1 MTPCPSELK
10 LERYL
15 LDPAASPLAGH
26 VAACP
31 PCRERIAEM
40 ERIGDEFRALVFPAT
55 VDRVVEAAAPR
66 RPLSWLMSL
75 APFPALAAAAA
86 VLFLMPTPQP
96 DPDYTGI
103 KGGDIRLSVFAQ
115 VAGAV
120 RAVADGD
127 RVPPTAA
134 LRFQVQPTAACCLWI
149 VSVDGAGQVSRLYP
163 ADGDA
168 SVPLGQAGPLP
179 GGAVLDGRTGPERI
193 YAVCTRNAIPF
204 AEVERA
210 ARAAAGGGARSV
222 RAGLA
227 LRGLP
232 AGALQATL
240 LLEKT
245 P

>member
-1 MTPCPSELK
+1 MTPCPSDLK

-31 PCRERIAEM
+31 PCQERIAEM
-40 ERIGDEFRALVFPAT
+40 EKVGAEFRALVFPAT
-55 VDRVVEAAAPR
+55 VERVVEAAAPR
-66 RPLSWLMSL
+66 RPLAWLMSL
-75 APFPALAAAAA
+75 APFPALAGAAAA
-86 VLFLMPTPQP
+86 LFLMSAPQP
-96 DPDYTGI
+96 DPDYTAI
-103 KGGDIRLSVFAQ
+103 KGAEIRLSVFAQ

-127 RVPPTAA
+127 RVPAGAA
-134 LRFQVQPTAACCLWI
+134 LRFQVQPTAPCRLWI
-149 VSVDGAGQVSRLYP
+149 VSVDGTGQVSRLYP

-168 SVPLGQAGPLP
+168 GAPLSGSGPLP
-179 GGAVLDGRTGPERI
+179 GGAVLDGRNGPERI
-193 YAVCTRNAIPF
+193 YAVCTRASMSF

-210 ARAAAGGGARSV
+210 VRASAVGGIQAV
-222 RAGLA
+222 RAGMM

-240 LLEKT
+240 LLEKS